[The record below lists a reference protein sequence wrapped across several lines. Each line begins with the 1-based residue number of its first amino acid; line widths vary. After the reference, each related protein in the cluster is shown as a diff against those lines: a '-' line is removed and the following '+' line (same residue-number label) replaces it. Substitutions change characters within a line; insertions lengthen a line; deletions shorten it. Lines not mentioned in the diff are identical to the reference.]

1 MTFMYI
7 QLYRMLCRDYFREE
21 LAAKEAMLSDQSH
34 LEYDQRHYASCLA
47 LNEQFNQKSAA
58 LR

>member
-1 MTFMYI
+1 
-7 QLYRMLCRDYFREE
+7 MLCRDYFREE